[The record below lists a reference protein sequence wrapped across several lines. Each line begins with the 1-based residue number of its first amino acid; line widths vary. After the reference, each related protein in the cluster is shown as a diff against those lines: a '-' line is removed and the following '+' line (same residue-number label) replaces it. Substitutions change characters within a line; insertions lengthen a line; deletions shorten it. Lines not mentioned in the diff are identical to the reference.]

1 MKNIHT
7 SHLLHKIFIAS
18 LVAVIIPLVVGAVA
32 FAQSNSGSSTAG
44 GGDTMSVQ
52 DFYTKYLNP
61 LIYGLGILGGIAAVG
76 GIIWGGIQYGMS
88 GGDAQLVTKG
98 KATIQK
104 ALLGLVAL
112 FLLIP
117 LFNFISPGGVNQQAT
132 NGGITAANCAKS
144 TSFLGFKAWYA
155 YFPDGS
161 FGSDC
166 SLDADV
172 HVLPYS
178 DPSGTRHAGLVP
190 QVALAITDDLLRI
203 AALVAVV
210 FVIIG
215 GVKYLTSQGEP
226 AQTKQALS
234 SIINALIGLAIA
246 IVAAA
251 VVSYIGK
258 KLST

>member
-1 MKNIHT
+1 MKKIKKAFY
-7 SHLLHKIFIAS
+7 LHELNYRFVKMFAFSLIAMLFI
-18 LVAVIIPLVVGAVA
+18 PAVA
-32 FAQSNSGSSTAG
+32 LAQGSASQGTANG
-44 GGDTMSVQ
+44 GQTTSVA
-52 DFYTKYLNP
+52 DFYTRYLNP
-61 LIYGLGILGGIAAVG
+61 LVYGLGILGGIAVVG
-76 GIIWGGIQYGMS
+76 GIIWGGIQYAMS

-112 FLLIP
+112 FLLVP
-117 LFNFISPGGVNQQAT
+117 FLNFLSPGGVVTPTGTTVAECSSKT
-132 NGGITAANCAKS
+132 G
-144 TSFLGFKAWYA
+144 FLGFKAWYA
-155 YFPDGS
+155 YLPQDSFEAGCQIKADLQIMPDNATKSPG
-161 FGSDC
+161 
-166 SLDADV
+166 
-172 HVLPYS
+172 VLP
-178 DPSGTRHAGLVP
+178 
-190 QVALAITDDLLRI
+190 QIALAVADDLLRI

-246 IVAAA
+246 IIAAA